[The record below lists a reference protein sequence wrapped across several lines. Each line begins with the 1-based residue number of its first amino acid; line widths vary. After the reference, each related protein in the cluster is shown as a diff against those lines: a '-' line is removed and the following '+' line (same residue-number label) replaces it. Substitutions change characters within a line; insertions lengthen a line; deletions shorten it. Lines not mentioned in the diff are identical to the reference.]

1 MEGVIKAN
9 STLNNISDALVLA
22 DAIRFNLTQIEAVT
36 NRILNLSLDFDVN
49 DAEALAREI
58 NETILPPE
66 VVEQI
71 IQNAMVV
78 KEAANQT
85 LECARQAK

>member
-1 MEGVIKAN
+1 MESIIEAN
-9 STLNNISDALVLA
+9 STLSNISDALALA
-22 DAIRFNLTQIEAVT
+22 DAIRLNRTQIEVVT
-36 NRILNLSLDFDVN
+36 NRILNLSLEFDIS

-71 IQNAMVV
+71 IRNAMLV

>member
-1 MEGVIKAN
+1 MESIIEAN
-9 STLNNISDALVLA
+9 STLNNISDALALA
-22 DAIRFNLTQIEAVT
+22 NAIALNLTQIEVVT
-36 NRILNLSLDFDVN
+36 NRILNLSLDFDIS

-71 IQNAMVV
+71 VRNATLV